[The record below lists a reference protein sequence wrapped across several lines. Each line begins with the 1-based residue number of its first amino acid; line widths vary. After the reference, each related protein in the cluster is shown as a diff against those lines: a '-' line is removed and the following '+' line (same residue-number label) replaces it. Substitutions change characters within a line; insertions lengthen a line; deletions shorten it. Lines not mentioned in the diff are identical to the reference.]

1 MHARIPPSCQSSGNA
16 LQGASLRADTAENSR
31 LAHHRRPRPNQPVQ
45 QHHAVPARIS
55 LFNSTTLSRPD
66 WYASASP
73 DQHTTLQLA
82 NAEGWRAQNAVDQH
96 LRDVQDLYGFS
107 EPLLQE
113 AIREKHGL
121 DLNVKTT
128 YLNLYIPTQL
138 PWYALDISKG
148 VTTRRVSLL
157 DAALHN
163 FAAG

>member
-1 MHARIPPSCQSSGNA
+1 
-16 LQGASLRADTAENSR
+16 
-31 LAHHRRPRPNQPVQ
+31 
-45 QHHAVPARIS
+45 
-55 LFNSTTLSRPD
+55 
-66 WYASASP
+66 
-73 DQHTTLQLA
+73 
-82 NAEGWRAQNAVDQH
+82 VDQH